1 MQNTKS
7 RISPAS
13 DDDVID
19 LGALLSVL
27 WRRKWWI
34 GASVLLFALLGG
46 FYAFNVATPKYRATS
61 VILLDASGQ
70 QIVDLGAVIPSLGTD
85 SDAINTEVEVLKS
98 RRLIERVVNIA
109 NLTQDPEFNGALR
122 PPSFKAKL
130 KNTLLGRADPDM
142 PSAEKQ
148 MTAAIN
154 AVLSRMSVRNVP
166 NTYVLQVTMET
177 EDAQKSADLADA
189 VAEQYILYQMDV
201 KFEATRDASEWLTS
215 RVADL
220 KIELEQAEAKVSA
233 FSASSEAISI
243 ESVQALDRQL
253 KELRDRFV
261 ATQATQIEA
270 AQRLTDLEA
279 LVTVSPEEKV
289 SQVGDSRLTT
299 LFRENGANAQF
310 DARFDQILSQA
321 RTQAQR
327 AASQT
332 QALATSIKTRE
343 AEIARQSDEII
354 QLQQL
359 SREAE
364 ASRLL
369 YEYFLGRLK
378 ETSAQ
383 EGIQQADSRILS
395 NAVLPSFPSEP
406 RKSLILAM
414 SIILGGMV
422 GAGGALIWEMRQN
435 GYRTGTDLEGDTG
448 LPVMGLIPL
457 IPTKNRRSSVDYLA
471 DKPTSAA
478 AEAIRNLRTSVL
490 LSGLEKTP
498 KVIMSTS
505 SLPGEGKTTMSFA
518 LAQNLV
524 GLGKK
529 VLLIEGD
536 MRRLV
541 FSQYLDVKDAKGLIS
556 VLSNDISLADAVIH
570 DPTIGADILVSEPT
584 KVNAADVLSSQRFDE
599 FIAETRD
606 AYDFVIIDSPP
617 VLVVPDARVLAN
629 KVDTVLFTVLWDTT
643 TKTQVRDALRMF
655 ETVGASVN
663 GLILN
668 QIDPKG
674 MKSYGYGDSYGA
686 YGAYGS
692 KYYTN

>member
-1 MQNTKS
+1 
-7 RISPAS
+7 
-13 DDDVID
+13 
-19 LGALLSVL
+19 
-27 WRRKWWI
+27 
-34 GASVLLFALLGG
+34 
-46 FYAFNVATPKYRATS
+46 
-61 VILLDASGQ
+61 
-70 QIVDLGAVIPSLGTD
+70 
-85 SDAINTEVEVLKS
+85 
-98 RRLIERVVNIA
+98 
-109 NLTQDPEFNGALR
+109 
-122 PPSFKAKL
+122 
-130 KNTLLGRADPDM
+130 
-142 PSAEKQ
+142 
-148 MTAAIN
+148 
-154 AVLSRMSVRNVP
+154 
-166 NTYVLQVTMET
+166 
-177 EDAQKSADLADA
+177 
-189 VAEQYILYQMDV
+189 
-201 KFEATRDASEWLTS
+201 
-215 RVADL
+215 
-220 KIELEQAEAKVSA
+220 
-233 FSASSEAISI
+233 
-243 ESVQALDRQL
+243 
-253 KELRDRFV
+253 
-261 ATQATQIEA
+261 
-270 AQRLTDLEA
+270 
-279 LVTVSPEEKV
+279 
-289 SQVGDSRLTT
+289 
-299 LFRENGANAQF
+299 
-310 DARFDQILSQA
+310 
-321 RTQAQR
+321 
-327 AASQT
+327 
-332 QALATSIKTRE
+332 
-343 AEIARQSDEII
+343 
-354 QLQQL
+354 
-359 SREAE
+359 
-364 ASRLL
+364 
-369 YEYFLGRLK
+369 
-378 ETSAQ
+378 
-383 EGIQQADSRILS
+383 
-395 NAVLPSFPSEP
+395 
-406 RKSLILAM
+406 
-414 SIILGGMV
+414 
-422 GAGGALIWEMRQN
+422 
-435 GYRTGTDLEGDTG
+435 
-448 LPVMGLIPL
+448 
-457 IPTKNRRSSVDYLA
+457 
-471 DKPTSAA
+471 
-478 AEAIRNLRTSVL
+478 